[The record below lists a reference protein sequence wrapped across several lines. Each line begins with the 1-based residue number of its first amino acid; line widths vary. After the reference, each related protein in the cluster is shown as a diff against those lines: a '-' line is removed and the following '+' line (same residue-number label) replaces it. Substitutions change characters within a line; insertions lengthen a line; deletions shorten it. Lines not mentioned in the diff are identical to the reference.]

1 MLVVTMDSIDAAM
14 VKWDSIISKIGH
26 RKDVTIEAHKE
37 LVELKSEM
45 FLWKLDRIMD
55 SVNMD

>member
-1 MLVVTMDSIDAAM
+1 MDSIDAAM

-55 SVNMD
+55 SINMD